1 MNFNWFSIIVCAVL
15 LAVSAFFA
23 SSETALMSLDE
34 IRIKKIGNKKARVRI
49 QLLLR
54 SSSLLLITILLG
66 SITFNTAAVSMLE
79 ELFSIENLVL
89 STIAV
94 TAVKLFV
101 SEIAPNTVAILRT
114 ERIAVFNSRVLYP
127 FYVLFRPVALGLDR
141 LINILPNLIKK
152 ARERGSEEHD
162 DADHLSA
169 LMSIVS
175 REGLFSKEEKKLIGS
190 VLKFAGR
197 EVWNIMT
204 PRINLV
210 SVDKKAPLKE
220 VVKLVKKTKHSK
232 IPVFEGTDD
241 NLVGVIHL
249 KDLFPFVH
257 NPDKNIDKKA
267 GDLMTPMYFVP
278 ETKKLS
284 EMLDDFKK
292 KKIRIAA
299 VVDEYGSSLGI
310 VTAADVLG
318 EVVGELT
325 DERFTLANKIVRI
338 SQKRFLVSGDIGLS
352 DLNSYFGTELSSADY
367 ETLAGYVIGSAGD
380 IPDEGYALQA
390 GKYKITLREKSEKHL
405 EIFIVEEI

>member
-1 MNFNWFSIIVCAVL
+1 
-15 LAVSAFFA
+15 
-23 SSETALMSLDE
+23 MSLDE
-34 IRIKKIGNKKARVRI
+34 IRIKKLKSKKARVRLH
-49 QLLLR
+49 LLLR
-54 SSSLLLITILLG
+54 SSSVLLITILLG
-66 SITFNTAAVSMLE
+66 AITVNTAASSVLE
-79 ELFSIENLVL
+79 RLFGIENPVV

-94 TAVKLFV
+94 TAVILMAV
-101 SEIAPNTVAILRT
+101 EILPNTVAILRT
-114 ERIAVFNSRVLYP
+114 EKVAVYNSLLLYP
-127 FYVLFRPVALGLDR
+127 FFILVRPLSRVLDR
-141 LINILPNLIKK
+141 LINILPNVIKK
-152 ARERGSEEHD
+152 ARERRGEETEE
-162 DADHLSA
+162 ADHLSA

-175 REGLFSKEEKKLIGS
+175 REGIFGKEEKKLIGS

-210 SVDKKAPLKE
+210 SVDKKAALKE

-232 IPVFEGTDD
+232 IPVYEGTDD
-241 NLVGVIHL
+241 NLVGVINL

-257 NPDKNIDKKA
+257 NPDKTGDKKA
-267 GDLMTPMYFVP
+267 GDIMAPLYYVP

-292 KKIRIAA
+292 KKIRVAA

-325 DERFTLANKIVRI
+325 DERFTLANKIIRI

-352 DLNSYFGTELSSADY
+352 DLNSYFGTDLSSADY
-367 ETLAGYVIGSAGD
+367 ETLAGYVIGAAGD